1 MLIFVVVFTEVGK
14 KLLPWES
21 NEVIMQSETT
31 KTDPGVIKC
40 LAMNPRSCYFK
51 FQSLEKVSGWLQVR
65 AHQLSE
71 TLHLITQSFHIYL
84 EEGSKLCIAVINR
97 RTINAQTK
105 FDLNTSSLI

>member
-31 KTDPGVIKC
+31 KTDPAVIKC

-51 FQSLEKVSGWLQVR
+51 FQSLVKVSGWLQVR
-65 AHQLSE
+65 ARQLSE

-84 EEGSKLCIAVINR
+84 EKGSKLCIAVINR